1 MPAASVRNSEEY
13 RRYRQEIE
21 RDLMG
26 PSLWV
31 AVRVTVALNIAF
43 ILSDRLAFPEHFRSF
58 LAVRLA
64 SSVLIGAFGYWG
76 GRRWPVVAAFAAC
89 WITGGMLLWVIY
101 GAGGAASEYSPG
113 LMLLF
118 VGIPVLL
125 PFSAP
130 QATAIVSVLFAI
142 YAASP
147 WLTAGPVE
155 WREYLLHACFPLAAA
170 VECVA
175 STAVVDGIRFRDFCQ
190 RSELE
195 RARDDLQQLDK
206 AKSRF
211 TANVHHELR
220 TPLTLVLAPLEAML
234 GGEFGE
240 IGEQPRRYLYTMQVN
255 ALRLLKL
262 INNLLDLAKA
272 ESKELRLRRRALDLG
287 PLLREV
293 VAGARPLAERKGVS
307 LETVG
312 LEGLPTIHADPDAL
326 EKIVMNLLG
335 NALKFTDPGGRIV
348 VSAELENADGVRIG
362 VTDTGAGIPPE
373 QLERIFDRFAQVDTS
388 ATRKYEGTGI
398 GLSLV
403 KELVELHGGRV
414 WAESEGLGHGARFY
428 VTLPPGE
435 EEGELEDEVLQTD
448 TGRGVPLGRS
458 LGALE
463 AELNLSAGGEGSGE
477 ETGYRH
483 AALEHTVARWEA
495 ARSERLEIAPTQVR
509 AAEIV
514 VVEDN
519 GEMRRLLAH
528 LLSREFH
535 VREARNG
542 REALDCVREH
552 APDLVLTD
560 VMMPEMSGTELC
572 RALKSAPET
581 RSIPVVLVT
590 SKAEREMKVRG
601 LELGADD
608 YVTKPFHPREL
619 LARVRSLV
627 RLHRLQAQLEERN
640 RALEEANHQL
650 ERTLRELKAAEVH
663 LVQSERLAAVGELAA
678 GVAHEVNNPVNF
690 ALNAVRMLKS
700 HVTSLREI
708 ATAVGALELDDAT
721 RLAVRAKE
729 LERLRDEL
737 GVQELAQELAELVE
751 IATEGLER
759 TQRLVGDLKDFAG
772 PQRAPH
778 GSVDLERCMR
788 STVQLL
794 GHSLQRAG
802 VRVGVRIDSGLPRV
816 RGDEGAL
823 NQVFLNLLKNA
834 GEALETRGGEI
845 GVEARAEGA
854 TVVVEIRDDGP
865 GVAAE
870 VRARLFEPFVSTK
883 ETGRGTGLGLSISH
897 RIVKEHG
904 GTLEL
909 RSGPGEGAVFMI
921 RLPAEERDAS

>member
-1 MPAASVRNSEEY
+1 MRNSEQY

-21 RDLMG
+21 RELMA

-43 ILSDRLAFPEHFRSF
+43 ILSDLLAFPEHFQSF
-58 LAVRLA
+58 LVVRLA
-64 SSVLIGAFGYWG
+64 SSGLLWALGYWG
-76 GRRWPVVAAFAAC
+76 GRRWPLAAAFVAC
-89 WITGGMLLWVIY
+89 WVTGGMLLSVIY
-101 GAGGAASEYSPG
+101 GTGGAASEYSPG

-125 PFSAP
+125 PFSAT

-147 WLTAGPVE
+147 WLTAGPLD

-170 VECVA
+170 VECIA
-175 STAVVDGIRFRDFCQ
+175 STAVVDGIRFRDFFQ

-195 RARDDLQQLDK
+195 RARDELQELDK

-211 TANVHHELR
+211 TANIHHELR

-240 IGEQPRRYLYTMQVN
+240 IAEGPRRYLHTMQVN

-272 ESKELRLRRRALDLG
+272 ESKELRLRRR
-287 PLLREV
+287 LLEPGNLLAEV
-293 VAGARPLAERKGVS
+293 VAAARPMAERKGVS
-307 LETVG
+307 LETRN
-312 LEGLPTIHADPDAL
+312 LESLPRICADPEAI

-335 NALKFTDPGGRIV
+335 NALKFTDPGGQIT
-348 VSAELENADGVRIG
+348 VSGKEENGSGVRIT
-362 VTDTGAGIPPE
+362 VEDTGVGIPTE
-373 QLERIFDRFAQVDTS
+373 QLEQIFDRFAQVDTS

-403 KELVELHGGRV
+403 KELAELHGGRA
-414 WAESEGLGHGARFY
+414 WAESEGLGRGACFQ
-428 VTLPPGE
+428 VTLPQGQEDGVLE
-435 EEGELEDEVLQTD
+435 EEVLQTEA
-448 TGRGVPLGRS
+448 GRSLPLGRS

-463 AELNLSAGGEGSGE
+463 AELNLSADDDTPEG
-477 ETGYRH
+477 TDYRH
-483 AALEHTVARWEA
+483 TDLEHTVARWEG
-495 ARSERLEIAPTQVR
+495 ARAERLEIAPTQLR

-514 VVEDN
+514 IAEDN

-528 LLSREFH
+528 ILSREFY

-542 REALDCVREH
+542 REALNCVREH

-572 RALKSAPET
+572 RLLKASPET
-581 RSIPVVLVT
+581 SGIPVVLVT
-590 SKAEREMKVRG
+590 SKAEREMKVKG

-640 RALEEANHQL
+640 RALEQANQEL
-650 ERTLRELKAAEVH
+650 ERTLQELKAAEVQ
-663 LVQSERLAAVGELAA
+663 LVQAERLAAVGELAA

-690 ALNAVRMLKS
+690 ALNAVRMLKG
-700 HVTSLREI
+700 HVEGLLRAAEKL
-708 ATAVGALELDDAT
+708 AALDLQNPENLGH
-721 RLAVRAKE
+721 LGQE
-729 LERLRDEL
+729 LERVQQEL
-737 GVQELAQELAELVE
+737 GDEEAVHEVGELVA

-759 TQRLVGDLKDFAG
+759 TQRLVGDLKDLAG
-772 PQRAPH
+772 PQQVAH
-778 GSVDLERCMR
+778 GSVDLERCLR

-802 VRVGVRIDSGLPRV
+802 VRVDVQIDGNLPRV
-816 RGDEGAL
+816 RGDAGAL
-823 NQVFLNLLKNA
+823 SQVFLNLLKNA
-834 GEALETRGGEI
+834 GEALETRGGRI
-845 GVEARAEGA
+845 GLEVRREGGS
-854 TVVVEIRDDGP
+854 VLVEIRDDGP
-865 GVAAE
+865 GVALE
-870 VRARLFEPFVSTK
+870 VRSRLFEPFVSTK
-883 ETGRGTGLGLSISH
+883 DAGRGTGLGLSISH
-897 RIVKEHG
+897 RIVTEHG

-909 RSGPGEGAVFMI
+909 RSGPGEGAVFTI
-921 RLPAEERDAS
+921 RLPAEESDAA